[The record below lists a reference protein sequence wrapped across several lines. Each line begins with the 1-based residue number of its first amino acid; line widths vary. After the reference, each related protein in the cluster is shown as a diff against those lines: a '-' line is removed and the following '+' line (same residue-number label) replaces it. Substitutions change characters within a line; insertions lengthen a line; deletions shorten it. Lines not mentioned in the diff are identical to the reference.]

1 MKQVAAF
8 FTEAEA
14 LRFTVESGG
23 DYIIERCIFS
33 GRFLVWSMG

>member
-14 LRFTVESGG
+14 LRFAAESGE
-23 DYIIERCIFS
+23 DYFIERCIFS